1 MATGVIPREEA
12 RASAKSQP
20 VVICHVC
27 SRVGGSRVIG
37 VGGWWA
43 GLTCQWWRPLFV
55 CSLEFGFSFAP
66 RVKKE
71 RFFKLED
78 DFLLINFHAPLIGL
92 K

>member
-1 MATGVIPREEA
+1 M
-12 RASAKSQP
+12 
-20 VVICHVC
+20 
-27 SRVGGSRVIG
+27 VGWIDLPMV
-37 VGGWWA
+37 A
-43 GLTCQWWRPLFV
+43 PLFV

-78 DFLLINFHAPLIGL
+78 DFLLINFHTPLIGL